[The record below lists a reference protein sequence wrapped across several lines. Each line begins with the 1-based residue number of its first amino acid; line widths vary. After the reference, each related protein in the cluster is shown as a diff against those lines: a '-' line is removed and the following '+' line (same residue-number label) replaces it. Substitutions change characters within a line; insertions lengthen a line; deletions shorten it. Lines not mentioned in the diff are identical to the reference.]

1 MLSDRDGE
9 MVSNLRCVRK
19 GKKDRPLWQVQCGK
33 RKQNGRMTSRKPG
46 FLPLDCKMDGVAIP
60 HVYSWGKNW

>member
-19 GKKDRPLWQVQCGK
+19 VKRIDLYGKSSVAEKTKWKNDIK
-33 RKQNGRMTSRKPG
+33 KPG
-46 FLPLDCKMDGVAIP
+46 FLPLECKMDGVAIP
-60 HVYSWGKNW
+60 PCVQLGKEL